1 MCQSV
6 IFMVFFWQVK
16 QKKEN
21 AWIEHDVWRMEIY
34 VSLGILGLALLA
46 LLAIT
51 SIPSVSLS
59 LTWREFHYIQVCM
72 NEYHYCMLLV
82 PFVELCV
89 IS

>member
-6 IFMVFFWQVK
+6 ILNTVLLWQVK

-34 VSLGILGLALLA
+34 VSLGIMGLALLA

-51 SIPSVSLS
+51 SIPSVSHS
-59 LTWREFHYIQVCM
+59 LTWREFHYIQVGIRAIIAC
-72 NEYHYCMLLV
+72 L
-82 PFVELCV
+82 
-89 IS
+89 